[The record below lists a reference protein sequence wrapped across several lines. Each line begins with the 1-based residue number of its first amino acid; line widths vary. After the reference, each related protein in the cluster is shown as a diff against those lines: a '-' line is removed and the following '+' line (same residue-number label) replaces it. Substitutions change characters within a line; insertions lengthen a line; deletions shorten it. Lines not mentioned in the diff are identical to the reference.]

1 MSDIC
6 GFMRSG
12 RYSIDILLTRRQFP
26 LLTFSVDRLTESKWN
41 SIGLSVSLGWAH
53 LVSRDKCTEKPV
65 YGTVNHARRLRVH
78 CRTVLLLKLESVIRR
93 LVTCEVPIKVTISC
107 PPVVE
112 RRDDNDHLEGRRR
125 VRCLSGSAQKTTPLP
140 TLHGRTGLRI
150 RIHALASPSPSTPL

>member
-78 CRTVLLLKLESVIRR
+78 CRTVTVLLLKLESVIT
-93 LVTCEVPIKVTISC
+93 LVTCEVPIKATISC

-112 RRDDNDHLEGRRR
+112 RRVERRQR
-125 VRCLSGSAQKTTPLP
+125 SLGGETT
-140 TLHGRTGLRI
+140 GEM
-150 RIHALASPSPSTPL
+150 S